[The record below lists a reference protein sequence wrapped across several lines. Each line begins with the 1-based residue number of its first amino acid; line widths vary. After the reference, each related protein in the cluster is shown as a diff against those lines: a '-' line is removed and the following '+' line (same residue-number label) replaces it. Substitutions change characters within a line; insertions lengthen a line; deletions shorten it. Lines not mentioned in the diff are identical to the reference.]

1 MHSLHHSRERVR
13 VFAGKPI
20 TESRADID
28 VRPERCRAEFSPFFT
43 CFAQMCVNVFAFYA
57 EHAEEFLST
66 QQLPVQA
73 RLVSPGPHRALRHA
87 CRVVVLTAH

>member
-1 MHSLHHSRERVR
+1 
-13 VFAGKPI
+13 
-20 TESRADID
+20 
-28 VRPERCRAEFSPFFT
+28 
-43 CFAQMCVNVFAFYA
+43 MCVNVFAFYA